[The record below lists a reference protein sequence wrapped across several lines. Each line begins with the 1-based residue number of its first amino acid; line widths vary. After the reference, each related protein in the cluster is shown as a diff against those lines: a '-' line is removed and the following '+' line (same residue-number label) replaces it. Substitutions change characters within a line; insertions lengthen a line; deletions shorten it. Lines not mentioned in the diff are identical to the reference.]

1 MNELVSNIFKH
12 AFPNI
17 NQGKISIRLF
27 KDDDSIIN
35 LQLGD
40 NGVGLPNNFDIRK
53 DGSMGLSSVFSLV
66 ERQLKGSISAKS
78 GNGLKWHIKINDNL
92 HQERV

>member
-1 MNELVSNIFKH
+1 
-12 AFPNI
+12 
-17 NQGKISIRLF
+17 LF
-27 KDDDSIIN
+27 KDDDNIIN
-35 LQLGD
+35 LQLSD
-40 NGVGLPNNFDIRK
+40 NGIGLPHNFDIRK

-78 GNGLKWHIKINDNL
+78 ENGLKWHIKINDSL